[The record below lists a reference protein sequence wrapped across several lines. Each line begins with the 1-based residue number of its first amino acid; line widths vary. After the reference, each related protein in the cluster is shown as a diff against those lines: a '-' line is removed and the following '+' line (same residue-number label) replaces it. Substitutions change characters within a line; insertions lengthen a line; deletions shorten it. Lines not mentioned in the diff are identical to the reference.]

1 MFFDIKKELFLNV
14 FFNIEW
20 IFFKINAFDLQSL
33 LQDFDLYKEDV
44 EVNIVCEALKMSDSG
59 K

>member
-1 MFFDIKKELFLNV
+1 MFFNTELYTHV

-20 IFFKINAFDLQSL
+20 IYYKINAFDLQNL
-33 LQDFDLYKEDV
+33 LYDFDLYKEDI
-44 EVNIVCEALKMSDSG
+44 EVNLLCEALKMSDFG